1 MRLSGKRRSLTDRIK
16 VSAPALASKSLFM
29 AVLTFLV
36 PHETLMSMLFV
47 YQVYVYLTTVSH
59 ERRLA

>member
-1 MRLSGKRRSLTDRIK
+1 MRLSLKRRSLTDRIK
-16 VSAPALASKSLFM
+16 ASAPALASKNLLM

-59 ERRLA
+59 